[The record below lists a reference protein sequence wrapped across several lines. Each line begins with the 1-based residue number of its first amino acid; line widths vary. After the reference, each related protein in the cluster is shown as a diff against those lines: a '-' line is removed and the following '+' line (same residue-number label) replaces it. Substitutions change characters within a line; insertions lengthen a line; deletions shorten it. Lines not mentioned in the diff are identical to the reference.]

1 MYGFYWPTL
10 YSFNILILLVKLQL
24 IVIVLEAIKLMV
36 IPVTCI
42 DLAFYSLTE
51 AFIPVHRAC
60 FFS

>member
-10 YSFNILILLVKLQL
+10 YSFNILILLQL